1 MATSRQKPTERTGRS
16 APGFTLLELI
26 IVMMILSTLFG
37 VGVGAF
43 RSLTNPDQ
51 QARQQIGD
59 ALHSA
64 RLFARSEGAAA
75 QVLVSPEQ
83 QTVSVWGLRRIGD
96 WHFETADGFGWPK
109 ALLHEG
115 STIEAKSGPDGLSGL
130 GACLRL
136 VDNELL
142 TLQDPPPSFDSAHG
156 FGLDVLV
163 APSPGYRPLTIWE
176 RPGVWAVQL
185 NQDDELQ
192 VQLWLADGADKTSE
206 LRVTV
211 PEVHLPGGRFTRLQ
225 VTFDGR
231 ALEVA
236 VDGVRHPQDLLF
248 EEAATLARNPR
259 VSQGTGRPP
268 THFRGLFDE
277 LHLSA
282 VVRARVEELPAEVT
296 LEGERQLI
304 HLDAHG
310 RLDPLWHNGPVEI
323 AFSSGEPLR
332 LTVIE
337 LGLLGALSRSSAVVP
352 VVPTGDG
359 TSAEDEGGDS

>member
-1 MATSRQKPTERTGRS
+1 LATSRPKPTEWTGRS

-64 RLFARSEGAAA
+64 RLFARSEGGAA
-75 QVLVSPEQ
+75 QVLISPEQ
-83 QTVSVWGLRRIGD
+83 QTVSVWGLRRVGD

-115 STIEAKSGPDGLSGL
+115 STIAAAGGL

-136 VDNELL
+136 ADNELL
-142 TLQDPPPSFDSAHG
+142 TLQDPPPSFDSTHG

-163 APSPGYRPLTIWE
+163 APSPGYRPMTIWE

-248 EEAATLARNPR
+248 HEPATLARNPR

-282 VVRARVEELPAEVT
+282 VVRARAEELPEEVS
-296 LEGERQLI
+296 LDGARQLI

-323 AFSSGEPLR
+323 RFSSGEPPSR
-332 LTVIE
+332 TVIE
-337 LGLLGALSRSSAVVP
+337 LGLLGALSRSSELVPVVP
-352 VVPTGDG
+352 VVPVGDG
-359 TSAEDEGGDS
+359 ALVDDEGGDS